1 MTIPD
6 RLTYD
11 SIDPRW
17 SIRITDD
24 GSATLV
30 DRATGDSMH
39 SGCGA
44 IAETKHVYLHNSGV
58 AKRLESGH
66 QTRVLEV
73 GLGTGMGCLLTSELA
88 QRTRTQVEYVAI
100 ENKLMPASLVEHLD
114 FEKQGIAPELVGAF
128 RKHLRRCDNQ
138 EISAGR
144 MGDFCTLTIHQC
156 DAATWSNETEPFDA
170 IYFDPF
176 SPESNPTLWSARVLS
191 TMRHCL
197 STQGRLVSYCVNRKV
212 RDTLESV
219 GFVVERVAGP
229 VGGKREVLIATA
241 SQSLG
246 NSLKSTS

>member
-24 GSATLV
+24 GSPTLV
-30 DRATGDSMH
+30 DRESGDSMH

-44 IAETKHVYLHNSGV
+44 IAETRHVYLHNSGV
-58 AKRLESGH
+58 AKRLESGKP
-66 QTRVLEV
+66 TRVLEV
-73 GLGTGMGCLLTSELA
+73 GLGSGMGCLLTAELA
-88 QRTRTQVEYVAI
+88 QQTRTQIEYVAI
-100 ENKLMPASLVEHLD
+100 ENKLTPAALIEQLD
-114 FEKQGIAPELVGAF
+114 FEKQGVAPEIIGAY
-128 RKHLRRCDNQ
+128 RDHLRRSVHQ
-138 EISAGR
+138 EVSSGR
-144 MGDFCTLTIHQC
+144 VGDFCTLTIHQC
-156 DAATWSNETEPFDA
+156 DAATWSNVGEPFDA

-176 SPESNPTLWSARVLS
+176 SPESNPTLWGEQVLLA
-191 TMRHCL
+191 MRRCL
-197 STQGRLVSYCVNRKV
+197 SAEGRLVSYCVNRKV

-219 GFVVERVAGP
+219 GFVVQRVAGP
-229 VGGKREVLIATA
+229 VGGKREVLVATA